1 MSSRNAEAAGQFPAD
16 NSDHLWTIKQA
27 AAYLGVAV
35 ATVYQWV
42 SQGKRSADPIPTIH
56 LSTRCLRFPINKLK
70 AWANRRGNDQSGDKA
85 GKGGAL

>member
-1 MSSRNAEAAGQFPAD
+1 MKHGVLLKA
-16 NSDHLWTIKQA
+16 A

-56 LSTRCLRFPINKLK
+56 LSSRCLRFPVERLK
-70 AWANRRGNDQSGDKA
+70 AWANRRGNDQSGDNT